1 VVDRHRRVSR
11 ILLLDE
17 QERLLLMLTDF
28 PRLREPHTSWI
39 TPGGGVDPGE
49 SHRDGAIRELWE
61 ETGLRI
67 EDPGEPVWST
77 DKTEHLSDGTVLNSH
92 SEFYLVRTA
101 AFEPVQDHW
110 MADEFVDIHD
120 VRWWTLPELRAT
132 TEPVAPVGLVDAV
145 EAALTRARP
154 DQR

>member
-1 VVDRHRRVSR
+1 MLERHRRVSR

-17 QERLLLMLTDF
+17 HDRLLLMLTDF

-67 EDPGEPVWST
+67 DDPGEPVWRLDS
-77 DKTEHLSDGTVLNSH
+77 DSVFADGTILHTH

-101 AFEPVQDHW
+101 AFEPVNEHW
-110 MADEFVDIHD
+110 MADEFVDIHE
-120 VRWWTLPELRAT
+120 VRWWTVAELSST
-132 TEPVAPVGLVDAV
+132 EEPVAPEGLAEKV
-145 EAALTRARP
+145 AALL
-154 DQR
+154 